1 MLRMFKPHFQKII
14 GIFFLAFALV
24 GCIPVAALVVG
35 TTVGGAIVYDKR
47 SAKTIAQDQESGN
60 VAMGRISNTP
70 SLRGTHIVL
79 ATFNHIVLIVGQVNT
94 EEQKNT
100 VQEIVSNVKHVSR
113 VYNELTI
120 QPPTSDWRRNHDAW
134 ITTKIKTEMLT
145 TSGLHS
151 TEIKVVTED
160 GVVYLMGELT
170 HGQADLATSIA
181 RRVAGVRKVV
191 QVFEYPQ

>member
-1 MLRMFKPHFQKII
+1 MQRIFGQHIQKII
-14 GIFFLAFALV
+14 GILLLAVALT
-24 GCIPVAALVVG
+24 GCLPVAALVVG
-35 TTVGGAIVYDKR
+35 TTVGGSIVYDKR

-70 SLRGTHIVL
+70 SLHGTHIVL
-79 ATFNHIVLIVGQVNT
+79 ATFNHIVLIAGQVNT

-100 VQEIVSNVKHVSR
+100 VQDIVSNVKYVSR

-145 TSGLHS
+145 RADLHS
-151 TEIKVVTED
+151 TQIKVVTED

-170 HGQADLATSIA
+170 HGQADLATSVA
-181 RRVAGVRKVV
+181 RHVTGVRKVV